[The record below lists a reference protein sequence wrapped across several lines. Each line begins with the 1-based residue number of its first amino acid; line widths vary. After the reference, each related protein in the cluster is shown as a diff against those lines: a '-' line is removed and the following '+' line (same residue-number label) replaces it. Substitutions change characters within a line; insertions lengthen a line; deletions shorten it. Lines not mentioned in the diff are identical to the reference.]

1 MSTPFVRT
9 ETGIALDLDRDTRR
23 FITGLAASVLL
34 GSRDG
39 THPFASRLAPP
50 ITVTKD
56 QDDPFLVLARHDVIA
71 TAAQVVEETAF
82 LPSLSAEQAEAWFET
97 IQVGCQALA
106 GSLHVTIV
114 EDLDR
119 LDPDDRTRLQIAQWL
134 LDLLCEVLDEP
145 VVTED

>member
-1 MSTPFVRT
+1 MTGPFARI
-9 ETGIALDLDRDTRR
+9 ETGIALNLDRDTRR
-23 FITGLAASVLL
+23 FIAGLASSVLL

-82 LPSLSAEQAEAWFET
+82 LPSITFEQAESWFET
-97 IQVGCQALA
+97 IQVGSQALA
-106 GSLHVTIV
+106 GSLHVTIAQ
-114 EDLDR
+114 DLDR
-119 LDPDDRTRLQIAQWL
+119 LDPDDRTRLQISQWL
-134 LDLLCEVLDEP
+134 LDLLCDVLDEP
-145 VVTED
+145 EATED